1 MPEILEVK
9 EENIAEIAA
18 LEADIFPDA
27 WSGKSLRESLRNPQT
42 IMLGA
47 REAGRLAGYV
57 IFYYVL
63 DEGEI
68 ARIAVDESC
77 RRRGAARALLDALA
91 GICADRGISRWMLD
105 VREHNQAAIA
115 FYHSYGFVE
124 DGIRKNFYTS
134 PTENAILMSL
144 ELGR

>member
-1 MPEILEVK
+1 MLEILEVK
-9 EENIAEIAA
+9 EEHIAEIAV
-18 LEADIFPDA
+18 LEANIFSDA
-27 WSGKSLRESLRNPQT
+27 WSVKSLEESLKNPQT

-47 REAGRLAGYV
+47 WDSGRLAGYV

-77 RRRGAARALLDALA
+77 RRRGAARMLLEELA
-91 GICADRGISRWMLD
+91 RISTDRGISRWMLD
-105 VREHNQAAIA
+105 VREHNQPAVA
-115 FYHSYGFVE
+115 FYHAYGFAE
-124 DGIRKNFYTS
+124 DGIRKNFYTN